1 MPDRGRMRVTV
12 RGNRLVSLGARI
24 TVDVPEGPTPEV
36 RIHAPFCRRAIPVS
50 EISDITSASDD
61 GMNHGLLNWFV
72 TGRASAPGGVRIN
85 NGGRARVTIRTRD
98 GSLFNVVVDDHDQ
111 ASRRVEDVRSIRA
124 RSSG

>member
-1 MPDRGRMRVTV
+1 MRVTV

-72 TGRASAPGGVRIN
+72 TGRASAPDGIRIN

-111 ASRRVEDVRSIRA
+111 ASRLVEDVRSIRA